1 MGLYYG
7 ARIPSPQEE
16 SEERELERA
25 VRELY
30 EKHARARE
38 MRDWSSGIRR
48 PSVGMPTGQGYL
60 PLQEP
65 QSPYA
70 GPPNFSDESPQ
81 LRQSSI
87 MDEWNRRGLTPY
99 TKPPG
104 TYEDYTQAAKED
116 ESHRS
121 RKMDLMGR
129 VSPYIQPPVKFG
141 YHPAQPGSPGFQTES
156 VDWMKDIEDR
166 REEMADMGPLPF
178 VEYYQNK
185 QHRLRKRAEEAEAVR
200 RELES
205 SPSAPNPY
213 PATHEDYTQAEDFD
227 ALPPQERYRLAG
239 KVGGE
244 LADWARGQIKS
255 KAAAPPPPPGPH
267 GEEAEESSLW
277 KTDEEF
283 REEQEAQRLAAAS
296 PPPPGPHGEIE
307 RRIARREEED
317 RILASDAPSKVKDSI
332 RDARGKRRQKME
344 ESRTRSFLRR
354 RERVLA
360 AKEQRRKEQVQSLD
374 VNLSKSDRAEA
385 RLYIKSIPA
394 RDVVDAGQA
403 GPMLR
408 RWHKGNKGP
417 LTAPPSEYPLGTR
430 WENDGRIERW
440 DLRRKQWVLLRYY
453 SDY

>member
-255 KAAAPPPPPGPH
+255 KAAA
-267 GEEAEESSLW
+267 
-277 KTDEEF
+277 
-283 REEQEAQRLAAAS
+283 S

-332 RDARGKRRQKME
+332 RAARGKRRQKME